1 MKKTLRGSG
10 DIPPLAVRPAAPHGR
25 RRCNRFRLRFA
36 RVNVPSLPQLPPSS
50 TALKA
55 LWPRLQKYSIQTEH
69 DPLWSICK
77 RGADYGDEA
86 AAAQCMA
93 GWNARVPGF
102 RDELAEVRRLLEVT
116 WPSELNGEPYS
127 GTYLNEADFEDPG
140 WQTSQW
146 GTKYPRLL
154 ALKKRFDPQGLFYGH
169 HAVGS
174 ELWDATGNCQIP
186 V

>member
-1 MKKTLRGSG
+1 
-10 DIPPLAVRPAAPHGR
+10 
-25 RRCNRFRLRFA
+25 
-36 RVNVPSLPQLPPSS
+36 
-50 TALKA
+50 
-55 LWPRLQKYSIQTEH
+55 
-69 DPLWSICK
+69 
-77 RGADYGDEA
+77 
-86 AAAQCMA
+86 MA
-93 GWNARVPGF
+93 GWNARVPRF

-154 ALKKRFDPQGLFYGH
+154 ALKKQFDPQGLFYGH

-174 ELWDATGNCQIP
+174 ELWDATGNCLLK
-186 V
+186 